1 MDQRPSD
8 LDASRLAVAVNEM
21 TATASQHLTEEVAM
35 GLEFHELVP
44 FKTLLKKFFSAA
56 PWTEED
62 SARLSNLVTSS
73 GAAAGW
79 WEHDL
84 GGGLTMAHGF
94 RESRYELWVTGAG
107 GGAGGSLFDRAFAGP
122 VVPEA
127 TPHPRKVKF
136 NIGGEPAPGVWYRRG
151 DQVDNA
157 AASSLLEDD
166 DVTDVMVAG
175 DFVTIG
181 LRRGASWDARLDD
194 LLETVTDLFWDE
206 GRTAATPPPRTR
218 DELVG
223 EGLRTASPEQ
233 LHLLDPDDPE
243 HRARLEEAL
252 RNPGAE
258 VRRIALATLAQSEDQ
273 AFVAELLTSAYEDD
287 HRIVRRMAVDG
298 AADLASEEVRPLL
311 ERALDDADAW
321 ARWKAIR
328 GLAEL
333 GVGQSKDAIAAL
345 ANDEDFQVRLEV
357 ADVLRA

>member
-8 LDASRLAVAVNEM
+8 LDASRLAVAVNELI
-21 TATASQHLTEEVAM
+21 AKASQHLTEEVAM

-44 FKTLLKKFFSAA
+44 FKTLLKMFFSAA
-56 PWTEED
+56 PWTED
-62 SARLSNLVTSS
+62 DANRLSDLVMSS
-73 GAAAGW
+73 DGSEGW

-84 GGGLTMAHGF
+84 GEGLTLAHGF
-94 RESRYELWVTGAG
+94 LEGRYELWVTGAG
-107 GGAGGSLFDRAFAGP
+107 AGAGGSLFDRAFAGP

-136 NIGGEPAPGVWYRRG
+136 NIGGEPAPGVWYRSG

-157 AASSLLEDD
+157 AAAALLEDD

-181 LRRGASWDARLDD
+181 LQRGASWDARLDD
-194 LLETVTDLFWDE
+194 LLERVTEEFWDE
-206 GRTAATPPPRTR
+206 GRAAAAPPPRTR

-252 RNPGAE
+252 RSSGAE
-258 VRRIALATLAQSEDQ
+258 VRRVALATLAQSDDS
-273 AFVAELLTSAYEDD
+273 AFVAELLASAYEDD
-287 HRIVRRMAVDG
+287 HRVVRRMAVDG
-298 AADLASEEVRPLL
+298 AADLASDEVRPLL
-311 ERALDDADAW
+311 ETALHDADAW
-321 ARWKAIR
+321 TRWKAVR

-333 GVGQSKDAIAAL
+333 GVGPSKDAIATL
-345 ANDEDFQVRLEV
+345 AEDEDFQVRLEV
-357 ADVLRA
+357 ADALRE